1 MRRTTGGG
9 INNTPGGG
17 GGINRVY
24 NDYFPSSSNDEDY
37 YDNDPR
43 YLRVLG
49 PLGVLVIPSHDRSDP
64 EALQNRLRIYC
75 LGVIGTSVF
84 FWCWALLNTF
94 YHLRKNGGLDLG
106 IFSFFG
112 SGLSSVLL
120 LRSSLGGKM
129 YDSNQRCGCFGKRQ
143 DADDNTDDLYL
154 GNNSSGSGR
163 KSAENNSNN
172 TKHSPPGYILRIFVV
187 ATQVTVVCNYLLGLL
202 FACTAGKQVYVY
214 FATYCS
220 IFALLWLVVSYVG
233 FALVK
238 VYREALV
245 NAYGEEALNEG
256 NSSSVG
262 RGGSS
267 LVRRL
272 LLMLVNRQQTT
283 SSSASRNYYEE
294 EDEIDQELLALCENN
309 GNTYS
314 NNTS

>member
-1 MRRTTGGG
+1 MRRTSGGG
-9 INNTPGGG
+9 INNNTPGGG
-17 GGINRVY
+17 NRVY
-24 NDYFPSSSNDEDY
+24 NDYFPSSDEDY

-75 LGVIGTSVF
+75 LGVIGTSIF

-112 SGLSSVLL
+112 SGFSSVLL

-129 YDSNQRCGCFGKRQ
+129 YDSNHRCGCFGKRQ

-154 GNNSSGSGR
+154 GNSR
-163 KSAENNSNN
+163 KSAESNSNN

-233 FALVK
+233 FALIK

-245 NAYGEEALNEG
+245 NAYGEEVLNDK
-256 NSSSVG
+256 NSSVG

-272 LLMLVNRQQTT
+272 LLMLVSRQQTT

-314 NNTS
+314 NNSTA

>member
-1 MRRTTGGG
+1 
-9 INNTPGGG
+9 
-17 GGINRVY
+17 
-24 NDYFPSSSNDEDY
+24 
-37 YDNDPR
+37 
-43 YLRVLG
+43 
-49 PLGVLVIPSHDRSDP
+49 
-64 EALQNRLRIYC
+64 
-75 LGVIGTSVF
+75 
-84 FWCWALLNTF
+84 
-94 YHLRKNGGLDLG
+94 
-106 IFSFFG
+106 
-112 SGLSSVLL
+112 
-120 LRSSLGGKM
+120 M
-129 YDSNQRCGCFGKRQ
+129 YDSNQRCGCFGTRQ

-154 GNNSSGSGR
+154 GNSR

-172 TKHSPPGYILRIFVV
+172 TKHSPPGYILRIFIV
-187 ATQVTVVCNYLLGLL
+187 ATQVIVVCNYLLGLL

-220 IFALLWLVVSYVG
+220 IFAVLWLVVSYVG

-238 VYREALV
+238 VYREALA
-245 NAYGEEALNEG
+245 NTYGEEVLNEG
-256 NSSSVG
+256 KNSSVG

-294 EDEIDQELLALCENN
+294 EDEIDQELLALCESN

>member
-1 MRRTTGGG
+1 MRRTIG

-17 GGINRVY
+17 NRVYY
-24 NDYFPSSSNDEDY
+24 NDYFPSGSNDEDY

-49 PLGVLVIPSHDRSDP
+49 PLGVLVIPPHDRSDP
-64 EALQNRLRIYC
+64 EALQNRLRIYS
-75 LGVIGTSVF
+75 LGVLGTSIF

-112 SGLSSVLL
+112 SGFSSVLL
-120 LRSSLGGKM
+120 LRSSLGGKL
-129 YDSNQRCGCFGKRQ
+129 YDSNQRCGCFGKRE

-154 GNNSSGSGR
+154 GNSSGSGR
-163 KSAENNSNN
+163 KNNINN
-172 TKHSPPGYILRIFVV
+172 NKHSPPGYILRIFVV
-187 ATQVTVVCNYLLGLL
+187 ATQVVVVCNYLLGLL
-202 FACTAGKQVYVY
+202 FAFTAGKQVVYVY

-220 IFALLWLVVSYVG
+220 IFAVLWLVVSYVG
-233 FALVK
+233 YALVRI
-238 VYREALV
+238 YRDALV

-256 NSSSVG
+256 KNSSVG
-262 RGGSS
+262 QGGSS
-267 LVRRL
+267 LIRRL
-272 LLMLVNRQQTT
+272 LLMLVDRQQTT
-283 SSSASRNYYEE
+283 SSSSASRNYYEE

-314 NNTS
+314 NNNTS

>member
-1 MRRTTGGG
+1 MRRTSGGG

-17 GGINRVY
+17 NRVY
-24 NDYFPSSSNDEDY
+24 NDYFPSSDEDY
-37 YDNDPR
+37 YDNEPR

-49 PLGVLVIPSHDRSDP
+49 PLGLLVIPSHDRSDP
-64 EALQNRLRIYC
+64 EALQNRIRIYS
-75 LGVIGTSVF
+75 LGVIGTSIF

-112 SGLSSVLL
+112 SGFSSVLL

-129 YDSNQRCGCFGKRQ
+129 YDSNQRCGCFGTRQ

-154 GNNSSGSGR
+154 GNSR

-187 ATQVTVVCNYLLGLL
+187 ATQVVVVCNYLLGLL

-220 IFALLWLVVSYVG
+220 IFAVLWLVVSYVG

-245 NAYGEEALNEG
+245 NTYGEEALNEG
-256 NSSSVG
+256 KNSSVG

-309 GNTYS
+309 GNKYS